1 MKTIKLL
8 TLVGML
14 SLFVACGNKPST
26 NSPQPVKVKVTRVG
40 AVQINGERGYS
51 GTVTEENGVSLSFTT
66 AGTVKAIY
74 VAEGQ
79 MVKAGQTIAVLD
91 GANQNSTLATSQAVT
106 MQAQQPLRQAQD
118 TYNRSKGLHASGVIS
133 DAKWVQAQTALAE
146 AKEAV
151 RSAAALERI
160 SRKSMGDT
168 RLTAPYAGYISR
180 KPVEV
185 GQNVAPGE
193 MIAEL
198 MHIDRVKVKISVPE
212 NEIDM
217 IQKGEVMMVC
227 CDAVGGQSFYG
238 RVVEKGVEADPLSR
252 TYDVKIMLDNPQHRL
267 LPGMICQVYSRFQR
281 GQMSVFVPANVVQ
294 LNEDNRFF
302 VWVVS
307 GGKARKRF
315 IHFVADTSQGVRVNG
330 GLEPGDLLIVEGQ
343 QKVSE
348 GTVCEIIK

>member
-1 MKTIKLL
+1 M
-8 TLVGML
+8 
-14 SLFVACGNKPST
+14 
-26 NSPQPVKVKVTRVG
+26 KVTRVG

-91 GANQNSTLATSQAVT
+91 GANQNSTLASSHAVT
-106 MQAQQPLRQAQD
+106 MQAQQALRQAQD